1 MLRRF
6 ALLAGA
12 LVSAAIAAADAK
24 PFRGGASGPALQ
36 NLSVALNFQNT
47 TGSTQNAGYVALAHP
62 FKKGDVQPAD
72 SLKWTSGGTD
82 YPVQYEC
89 KATHDGGSCRHGL
102 LVVSLPAINAGAT
115 ASGTLTIGSAANPAQ
130 CAPTS
135 AALIAAGYEVT
146 AQFAA
151 AASPPAGFTNFP
163 STGTASAATALS
175 GASPTWRSGCL
186 VNEFRVST
194 TLNSGKLKVTFDI
207 QAFADGSTMTD
218 VISDNAWFYDSGK
231 SNLAYTVTLTQTGG
245 TIVTPISSTASPVTY
260 SNQGQWLYSKW
271 HREID
276 SSGRIRPNP
285 IFDMAYFARA
295 GAILNYDLAVG
306 YTASVIDT
314 HYSGLNATNTA
325 PMGTAVVE
333 TNMPNTGER
342 CDIGPQTCW
351 MALWIMSQYDKAYKL
366 MMAIGDVAGAVP
378 WHYIDEGTGKPI
390 ATSPATI
397 SNFWAS
403 SDATAPN
410 YLIPT
415 NGWPTNQ
422 PFSVDQ
428 AHTPDLTYLPYLVT
442 GSHYRLDLLQ
452 AQGDYAVT
460 GADPNFNWNVRNTAN
475 TTYIGIMYYEQE
487 RSKGWQLR
495 SLAESAYLTPDS
507 DSFKSHLM
515 DRLGVA
521 MDGFIGVAYTDDYWG
536 LSGAVKGFISAG
548 RVLGDYVIAPWQ
560 QGYILHAMGQVA
572 GMGITTGSISHE
584 ALQMLEFMRPFYAG
598 QYLNDPTY
606 KKYNGAAYFIFYRTC
621 GTETWIDTWA
631 ELQSDNVSCFNA
643 NDHGLATGSPTS
655 FVSVSGSAS
664 IAADGYMP
672 NARAALANLVSWEQ
686 SQEATD
692 AYDFVNTQLAAE
704 EVTAGTTLSAVL
716 KANPKFNII
725 PMSPLPTPP

>member
-1 MLRRF
+1 MR
-6 ALLAGA
+6 ALLALCLLLASIGTGHALLFSATVGA
-12 LVSAAIAAADAK
+12 A
-24 PFRGGASGPALQ
+24 GT
-36 NLSVALNFQNT
+36 LSVALNFENT
-47 TGSTQNAGYVALAHP
+47 TGSTQNIGYVALAHP
-62 FKKGDVQPAD
+62 FKKGDVRTTD

-89 KATHDGGSCRHGL
+89 KATHDDGTCRHGFL
-102 LVVSLPAINAGAT
+102 AIKLPAINAGAT
-115 ASGTLTIGSAANPAQ
+115 ASGTLSVGSATNPAQ

-207 QAFADGSTMTD
+207 LAFADGSTMTD
-218 VISDNAWFYDSGK
+218 VISDNAWFFDSGK

-245 TIVTPISSTASPVTY
+245 TVVTPISSTASPVTY
-260 SNQGQWLYSKW
+260 SNQGQWLNSKW

-276 SSGRIRPNP
+276 SADRIRPNP
-285 IFDMAYFARA
+285 IFDMAYFTQA

-325 PMGTAVVE
+325 PMGTALVE
-333 TNMPNTGER
+333 TSMPTTGER
-342 CDIGPQTCW
+342 CDIGPQSCW
-351 MALWIMSQYDKAYKL
+351 MSLWIMSQYHKAYKL

-378 WHYIDEGTGKPI
+378 WHMIDEATGKPI
-390 ATSPATI
+390 KTNPTTNSTFWLDFNSTSPGH
-397 SNFWAS
+397 
-403 SDATAPN
+403 
-410 YLIPT
+410 LVPT

-422 PFSVDQ
+422 PFSIDINHV
-428 AHTPDLTYLPYLVT
+428 PDLTYLPYLVT

-452 AQGDYAVT
+452 AQGDYAITAGDPVFT
-460 GADPNFNWNVRNTAN
+460 WNARNAADTAYKAIMLYPEERGKAWA
-475 TTYIGIMYYEQE
+475 TRGLAQAAYI
-487 RSKGWQLR
+487 
-495 SLAESAYLTPDS
+495 TPDN

-521 MDGFIGVAYTDDYWG
+521 MDGFLGIAVTDDIWADA
-536 LSGAVKGFISAG
+536 GAIKGFVAAN
-548 RVLGDYVIAPWQ
+548 RVLGDYVVALWQ
-560 QGYILHAMGQVA
+560 QSYIVHAFSLTA
-572 GMGITTGSISHE
+572 GMGITTNSISHK
-584 ALQMLEFMRPFYAG
+584 ALEMLQFMRPFYVG
-598 QYLNDPTY
+598 QFNNDPTY
-606 KKYNGAAYFIFYRTC
+606 KKYNGIAYFVFYRNC
-621 GTETWIDTWA
+621 STENAISSWA
-631 ELQSDNVSCFNA
+631 TLQSDNVACYDA
-643 NDHGLATGSPTS
+643 DAHGLPTGSPTS
-655 FVSVSGSAS
+655 FVSIGGSPV
-664 IAADGYMP
+664 IAADGYAP
-672 NARAALANLVSWEQ
+672 NARAALASLVSWEQ
-686 SQEATD
+686 SAGATD

-716 KANPKFNII
+716 KANPKYNII